1 MIRATLTIGL
11 VCFAF
16 VGQAVANPKLDVWL
30 EMMKLT
36 HSCKENVKH
45 RTARDTALNL
55 AERLRPEEDL
65 KSQVSQR
72 WMTCFAL
79 TESLRRSTS
88 QSDLKLLIR

>member
-65 KSQVSQR
+65 KWQVLA
-72 WMTCFAL
+72 MDDL
-79 TESLRRSTS
+79 LRFDRITAKID
-88 QSDLKLLIR
+88 QSE